1 MKATEDVVQAEVEK
15 ILAEGRALGEEV
27 EKLREAAKSPMLSD
41 AARMEKQNAAE
52 EKMIELQAFQA
63 RARRTQ
69 EAKLKQM
76 AEEVKKTR
84 QSIVDEL
91 TEAVQDFAKEEGW
104 DLILDSS
111 GMTMNMV
118 PLTIYA
124 NPSLDVTEQLIK
136 RLNPAGK

>member
-1 MKATEDVVQAEVEK
+1 MAGESGAH
-15 ILAEGRALGEEV
+15 GEEV

-91 TEAVQDFAKEEGW
+91 TEAVQDFAKEDGW

>member
-1 MKATEDVVQAEVEK
+1 MFQ
-15 ILAEGRALGEEV
+15 
-27 EKLREAAKSPMLSD
+27 LRHA
-41 AARMEKQNAAE
+41 QNP
-52 EKMIELQAFQA
+52 LQPQAFQA